1 MTEQLSQWGPFI
13 GLVWFIGSIAA
24 LAIYRQMRD
33 GKSALALNSKRDRRA
48 LRSVMFGC
56 GVLLGVHSTLKAFAP
71 AMLDPLVRI
80 AAVQTPLII
89 WAGVFIALPAL
100 IFITIAQLQM
110 GGSWRIGLP
119 DTAPGE
125 LITGGVFRLTRHP
138 IYLGIGGS
146 LLGALMMAPTMV
158 GFALWALAAVLA
170 DRYVRVEEGF
180 MVEEFGE
187 AYPDYAKRV
196 KRWGMV

>member
-1 MTEQLSQWGPFI
+1 MTEQISQWGPFL
-13 GLVWFIGSIAA
+13 GLVWFAGSIAA

-56 GVLLGVHSTLKAFAP
+56 GVLLGVHSTLNAFAP
-71 AMLDPLVRI
+71 GLLDPLIRITALQTPYAICAGVVI
-80 AAVQTPLII
+80 AA
-89 WAGVFIALPAL
+89 PAL
-100 IFITIAQLQM
+100 LFITIAQLQM

-138 IYLGIGGS
+138 IYLGIGWS
-146 LLGALMMAPTMV
+146 LLGALLMAPTV
-158 GFALWALAAVLA
+158 GGFALLALAAVLA
-170 DRYVRVEEGF
+170 DRYVRIEERF
-180 MVEEFGE
+180 MVEEFGD

-196 KRWGMV
+196 KRWGLV

>member
-1 MTEQLSQWGPFI
+1 MTELIRQWGPFA
-13 GLVWFIGSIAA
+13 GLVWFIGSIVL

-33 GKSALALNSKRDRRA
+33 GRSALALNSKRDRRA

-56 GVLLGVHSTLKAFAP
+56 GIVLGVHSTLNAFAP
-71 AMLDPLVRI
+71 DWLSPLVWIDVLRAPI
-80 AAVQTPLII
+80 FVWLGFAV
-89 WAGVFIALPAL
+89 AFPAL

-125 LITGGVFRLTRHP
+125 LITGGVFRIARHP
-138 IYLGIGGS
+138 IYLGIGWS
-146 LLGALMMAPTMV
+146 LLGALLMAPTV
-158 GFALWALAAVLA
+158 AGFAILALAALLA
-170 DRYVRVEEGF
+170 DIYVRVEEGF

-187 AYPDYAKRV
+187 AYPDYARRV
-196 KRWGMV
+196 KRWGVV

>member
-1 MTEQLSQWGPFI
+1 MTEQLSQWGPFL

-24 LAIYRQMRD
+24 LAIYRQVRD
-33 GKSALALNSKRDRRA
+33 GQSALALNSKRDRRA

-56 GVLLGVHSTLKAFAP
+56 GLLLGVHSALNAFAP

-80 AAVQTPLII
+80 TDLQTEMII
-89 WAGVFIALPAL
+89 WAGALIAVPAL
-100 IFITIAQLQM
+100 LFITIAQLQM

-119 DTAPGE
+119 ETAPGE

-138 IYLGIGGS
+138 IYLGIGWS
-146 LLGALMMAPTMV
+146 LFGALLMAPTV
-158 GFALWALAAVLA
+158 GGFALLALAALLA

-187 AYPDYAKRV
+187 AYPAYAKRV
-196 KRWGMV
+196 KRWGLV